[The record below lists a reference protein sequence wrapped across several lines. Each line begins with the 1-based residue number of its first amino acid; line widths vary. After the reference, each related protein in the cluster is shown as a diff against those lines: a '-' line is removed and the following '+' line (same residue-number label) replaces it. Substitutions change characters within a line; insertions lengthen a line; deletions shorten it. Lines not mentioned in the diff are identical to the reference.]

1 MHLKIK
7 YFHYILE
14 KKSLK
19 VKMKMKMKMKI
30 KIKMKTVLLV
40 SFKSY
45 SLKEKKK

>member
-19 VKMKMKMKMKI
+19 VKMKMKMKI

-40 SFKSY
+40 GFKSY